1 MAAAKKRT
9 GGLESTEPSRGR
21 DLFPQGELPP
31 EELRQRV
38 AILKRFRELLQDQRD
53 RFRSYLEVLDKQKD
67 VIEQGDTEA
76 LMRHVELEEK
86 IVADIFSIQRVI
98 NPLEDM
104 YRAVYSAKGEASPET
119 AEVPSLKAALEDLK
133 TEAIARSERNKE
145 LLLKRMTELRS
156 EIKTLRGNPFAR
168 KTSIYAGA
176 GTASLIDIQ
185 G

>member
-1 MAAAKKRT
+1 
-9 GGLESTEPSRGR
+9 
-21 DLFPQGELPP
+21 
-31 EELRQRV
+31 V
-38 AILKRFRELLQDQRD
+38 AVLKRFRELLQDQRD
-53 RFRSYLEVLDKQKD
+53 RFRAYLEVLDKQKD
-67 VIEQGDTEA
+67 VIEQGNTDA
-76 LMRHVELEEK
+76 LMAHVELEEK
-86 IVADIFSIQRVI
+86 IVADIFSIQKVI

-104 YRAVYSAKGEASPET
+104 YQAVYSAQGAVAPGNTSPET
-119 AEVPSLKAALEDLK
+119 AGVPSLKSALEDLK

-156 EIKTLRGNPFAR
+156 EIKALRGNPFAR